1 MKRILLFLCS
11 ISIVTF
17 AAAAAQPVKVFILA
31 GQSNM
36 EGQAVVDLTGDDY
49 NQGRG
54 TLASLMADPAKAAQF
69 KHLKTADGKWTV
81 RDDVW
86 VTYQRENEP
95 LLKGPL
101 GLGFAVYGGVH
112 HFGPELQFGH
122 VVGDHLE
129 NPVLLIK
136 TAWGGKSLFE
146 DFRPPSSGGKVGK
159 YYTLMI
165 AQVREALAKMEQEF
179 PTLKG
184 HGYEL
189 AGLVWYQGWNDGLN
203 LKTAGPE
210 YEKNL
215 VNLIHDVRRE
225 FKSPKLPVVVGE
237 LTGAWVQATGSWEVL
252 RQSQAAAAARPEFA
266 GNVLFVPTHDFVRR
280 GKDSPNPSHEH
291 HEFGNAETYF
301 LVGDALGKGM
311 NTLLDGQK
319 KLK

>member
-11 ISIVTF
+11 LSIVTF
-17 AAAAAQPVKVFILA
+17 AAVAAQPVKVFILA

-36 EGQAVVDLTGDDY
+36 EGQAVVDLTGADY

-86 VTYQRENEP
+86 VRYQRENEP

-101 GLGFAVYGGVH
+101 ALGFAVYGDVH

-122 VVGDHLE
+122 VVGDHFE

-179 PTLKG
+179 PAMKG
-184 HGYEL
+184 RGYEL

-203 LKTAGPE
+203 LQTAGQE

-225 FKSPKLPVVVGE
+225 FKSPKLPIVVGE

-280 GKDSPNPSHEH
+280 AKDSPNPSHEH

-319 KLK
+319 KSK